1 MGHPGNMMGTVPGN
15 GGTVYAINPF
25 YDNPSAMGGMAST
38 PGMSSNTQEPSGG
51 PSMGGGPGTPNNM
64 TKFYGIY

>member
-15 GGTVYAINPF
+15 GGTVYATNPF

-38 PGMSSNTQEPSGG
+38 PGMSSNT
-51 PSMGGGPGTPNNM
+51 
-64 TKFYGIY
+64 